1 MEKDAVPA
9 KNPAGVHDVDV
20 EKREHEG
27 TTEEK
32 VIPVPAPADPEFFED
47 EPRQG

>member
-1 MEKDAVPA
+1 MEKDAGPA
-9 KNPAGVHDVDV
+9 KNPPATHDVDV
-20 EKREHEG
+20 KKREHEG

-32 VIPVPAPADPEFFED
+32 VIPVPPPADPELFED